1 MNARRTAL
9 VVGAFLIGLIG
20 LFVFTG
26 SDFEPERS
34 RLLGN
39 RVPELS
45 GQTLDGESYNID
57 NSRGNWVLVNFFAT
71 WCVGCVRE
79 HPELVELEAWGAAN
93 GLDVVSVVF
102 DDDSKRVGEF
112 FEQRGGT
119 WPVLQDPSAA
129 IDFQIALIP
138 ESFLVS
144 PSGLVLQHAIG
155 GLEADDIIAIIETS

>member
-1 MNARRTAL
+1 MTARRTAA
-9 VVGAFLIGLIG
+9 VVGAFLIGLVA
-20 LFVFTG
+20 LFIFSG
-26 SDFEPERS
+26 ADLEPERS
-34 RLLGN
+34 RLLGR
-39 RVPELS
+39 RVPELA
-45 GQTLDGESYNID
+45 GQTLDGEDYNVD

-79 HPELVELEAWGAAN
+79 HPELVELEAWGEEN

-102 DDDSKRVGEF
+102 DDDADRVEEF
-112 FEQRGGT
+112 FAERGGT

-129 IDFQIALIP
+129 VKFQIALIP

-155 GLEADDIIAIIETS
+155 GLEADEIIEIIEGS